1 MFEGDFKLAEL
12 LFQKAQSIWLTGNS
26 SKTSEFY
33 AATIYRMGCCAL
45 LEGEVERAA

>member
-26 SKTSEFY
+26 SKTSDFY

-45 LEGEVERAA
+45 LEGEVERAT